1 MEKDSRKVV
10 FLDIDGVL
18 NCNNTTELYLGMTGI
33 EGRLVEK
40 LRAIVNA
47 TGAEIVLV
55 STWRDYWEPHEKEKQ
70 DAEGTY
76 LDLMF
81 QKQGIHI
88 SDKTDPNWLFKR
100 GEGILE
106 WLKGKNVESF
116 VILDDEPHD
125 YKELN
130 LEKYWVQTHDVND
143 GGITDEDVLKAV
155 QILFVDYKENNEMT

>member
-1 MEKDSRKVV
+1 MSKFI

-18 NCNNTTELYLGMTGI
+18 NCNNTTEFFLGMTGI
-33 EGRLVEK
+33 EDRLVEK

-55 STWRDYWEPHEKEKQ
+55 STWRDYWEPKEKEKQ

-76 LDLMF
+76 LDNML
-81 QKQGIHI
+81 QKQEIYI

-100 GEGILE
+100 GEGIKE
-106 WLKGKNVESF
+106 WLKEKDVESF

-125 YKELN
+125 YKEVG
-130 LEKYWVQTHDVND
+130 LEKNWIQTYDVND
-143 GGITDEDVLKAV
+143 GGIIDEDVAKAIE
-155 QILFVDYKENNEMT
+155 ILDRGC